1 MALRDYCFL
10 VSGFSMEYLQHHAK
24 GLCCIAYDVDV
35 GVFESAKFA
44 TILLKDTGQYQN
56 WHSVINIA
64 FLGEVCKLWL
74 HVNLDSLIQIQELV

>member
-44 TILLKDTGQYQN
+44 TTLLKDTGQ
-56 WHSVINIA
+56 
-64 FLGEVCKLWL
+64 
-74 HVNLDSLIQIQELV
+74 